1 MSRIRFSPPPPKRQN
16 HLDKSLIPRM
26 YDSKEYALEDNLNS
40 EFSNWEQ
47 QDNMLLSWLLA
58 SLSEPIQI
66 WMVGCIYAYHIWDKI
81 EKFFASYPRAK
92 VCQLKF
98 KLKST
103 KKQASMTAYLLEIK
117 KALDQLVANLHQRTH
132 WSYLGWPILR
142 LHTSGNIHYL
152 CLDPYSIEEMEALLL
167 ISCQS

>member
-1 MSRIRFSPPPPKRQN
+1 MYLLLCVLTWYLELKLWSMEAPLANSSPVSSSGSSLSFSPHTFSNHVSIRLTDENYLLWQQEAIATIKGYKRQN

-26 YDSKEYALEDNLNS
+26 YDSKEYALEGNLSS
-40 EFSNWEQ
+40 EFSNWKQ
-47 QDNMLLSWLLA
+47 QDNLLLSWLLA

-98 KLKST
+98 QLKST
-103 KKQASMTAYLLEIK
+103 KK
-117 KALDQLVANLHQRTH
+117 
-132 WSYLGWPILR
+132 
-142 LHTSGNIHYL
+142 
-152 CLDPYSIEEMEALLL
+152 
-167 ISCQS
+167 